1 MRKLEEKVFDDF
13 DNSLERILVYI
24 QNCQKA
30 SKELRTMN
38 ALTGIPEDFVSVSG
52 DISDEAIKRVFQAII
67 NEEPK
72 KISHVTNRKT
82 CIFV

>member
-13 DNSLERILVYI
+13 DNSLERISVYI